1 MSAVPCRPCLSLGLT
16 WAQAWAPCCW
26 HSLTRA
32 RGEAKLRAPVRG
44 ALGAVPCLCSAVHVA
59 LPFLTGGQA
68 GISQTPEMIMLGR
81 YVVALDQLTVYR
93 QSSTL

>member
-1 MSAVPCRPCLSLGLT
+1 M
-16 WAQAWAPCCW
+16 
-26 HSLTRA
+26 
-32 RGEAKLRAPVRG
+32 
-44 ALGAVPCLCSAVHVA
+44 PCLCSAVHVA

-68 GISQTPEMIMLGR
+68 GISQTPEMITLGR